1 MQLADLLEQ
10 FRLLGLALA
19 FGFRLLS
26 TREQLAGTLQQLL
39 LPLAHLDRVNAVISG
54 DLLDRLG
61 ATNRLHGDLGLELGA
76 VGAAVAHW
84 WEPLSGAVPRL
95 RC

>member
-61 ATNRLHGDLGLELGA
+61 TTNRLHGDLGLELGA